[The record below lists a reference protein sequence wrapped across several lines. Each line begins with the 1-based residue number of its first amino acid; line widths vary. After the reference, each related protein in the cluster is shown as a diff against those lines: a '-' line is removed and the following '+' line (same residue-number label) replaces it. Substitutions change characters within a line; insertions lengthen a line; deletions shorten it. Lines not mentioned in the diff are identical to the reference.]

1 MKFIRDI
8 IAEKTNMAVPD
19 TDVGTEGEI
28 DNLETP
34 GAEIKM
40 ANNVDRVRVEAPT
53 ARPQVRA
60 ALAAFGN
67 VDREVISDDQPVAEI
82 QDDFDGEM
90 DDSFDLLD
98 EQGGGLDPQYQVETD
113 GESSPEPFELF
124 ADIWETEN
132 VTDTADDTLPDEPTA
147 ENVATQGYNDPFFGE
162 TEMGHKSS
170 KQDIFPTAPEPV
182 PEGTPEVHSPFDRIE
197 TEPAQAV
204 STFQRFRRKQTASA
218 TGQES
223 AKPEVIPAI
232 NSTHDPMTPVK
243 VPAPAAGRSRR
254 QAGRVKTRLLGFG
267 NDQQQD
273 GDLFANG
280 TNTGP
285 AAQAMFP
292 VGWMVVVAGPGCG
305 TAFALQNGVSQIG
318 RGEGQAV
325 RLDYG
330 DTSISRENHAAVA
343 YDPEQR
349 EFFLGHGGKANL
361 VRLNGKPVLSTEPLS
376 NGALIRIGE
385 TTLRFVG
392 FCGSEF
398 DWGNSQVGGDENVQ
412 VD

>member
-8 IAEKTNMAVPD
+8 IAEKTNMSAPD
-19 TDVGTEGEI
+19 GDVGTEGEAG
-28 DNLETP
+28 NPETL
-34 GAEIKM
+34 GAEIVLP
-40 ANNVDRVRVEAPT
+40 NNGDRVRSEIPANRV
-53 ARPQVRA
+53 QSRA
-60 ALAAFGN
+60 ALAAFGHM
-67 VDREVISDDQPVAEI
+67 DRAIAADDQPVADLD
-82 QDDFDGEM
+82 DDFDLTGAQ
-90 DDSFDLLD
+90 DDDFETDLAR
-98 EQGGGLDPQYQVETD
+98 DPQP
-113 GESSPEPFELF
+113 SELF
-124 ADIWETEN
+124 ADIWEEDIAAEPVDEDLTE
-132 VTDTADDTLPDEPTA
+132 
-147 ENVATQGYNDPFFGE
+147 DPFAQQE
-162 TEMGHKSS
+162 TAAGYDNPFFDADAAPQQPVAQPVA
-170 KQDIFPTAPEPV
+170 QDIPAAANPE
-182 PEGTPEVHSPFDRIE
+182 EAASPFDHIE
-197 TEPAQAV
+197 TPTAAP
-204 STFQRFRRKQTASA
+204 SSPFQRFRRKQSGETSA
-218 TGQES
+218 QE
-223 AKPEVIPAI
+223 AAEPEVIASAEPMP
-232 NSTHDPMTPVK
+232 DPVAPVQ

-267 NDQQQD
+267 NEQQD

-330 DTSISRENHAAVA
+330 DTSIPRENHAAVA
-343 YDPEQR
+343 YDSEQR
-349 EFFLGHGGKANL
+349 GFFLGHGGKANL

-376 NGALIRIGE
+376 HGALIRIGE

-398 DWGNSQVGGDENVQ
+398 DWGSDQTGGDENARF
-412 VD
+412 D

>member
-8 IAEKTNMAVPD
+8 IAEKTNMSAPD
-19 TDVGTEGEI
+19 GVFGPEGEADSLKIPGTEIVMPNNGDRIRSEI
-28 DNLETP
+28 PAGRLQN
-34 GAEIKM
+34 
-40 ANNVDRVRVEAPT
+40 
-53 ARPQVRA
+53 RA
-60 ALAAFGN
+60 TLAAFGN
-67 VDREVISDDQPVAEI
+67 RDRAVAADVQPVADLHDGFDALDK
-82 QDDFDGEM
+82 QSDDFDSQAEVDTGRA
-90 DDSFDLLD
+90 
-98 EQGGGLDPQYQVETD
+98 PQP
-113 GESSPEPFELF
+113 SELF
-124 ADIWETEN
+124 ADIWEDETA
-132 VTDTADDTLPDEPTA
+132 TDTVGDDLTE
-147 ENVATQGYNDPFFGE
+147 DPFAQHEAEADFDNPFFDAG
-162 TEMGHKSS
+162 KAAP
-170 KQDIFPTAPEPV
+170 QPAARDIPAASEPE
-182 PEGTPEVHSPFDRIE
+182 EAASPFDRIE
-197 TEPAQAV
+197 TPTAAP
-204 STFQRFRRKQTASA
+204 SSPFQRFRRKQSGDAPE
-218 TGQES
+218 QEM
-223 AKPEVIPAI
+223 AEPEVTP
-232 NSTHDPMTPVK
+232 TVEPMPDPVAPVQ

-267 NDQQQD
+267 NEQQD

-280 TNTGP
+280 TNAGP

-343 YDPEQR
+343 YDSEQR

-376 NGALIRIGE
+376 HGALIRIGE

-398 DWGNSQVGGDENVQ
+398 DWGGEQTGGDENARC
-412 VD
+412 D

>member
-8 IAEKTNMAVPD
+8 IAEKTSMSAPD
-19 TDVGTEGEI
+19 GGFGTEGET
-28 DNLETP
+28 DDLEVS
-34 GAEIKM
+34 GAEIVLP
-40 ANNVDRVRVEAPT
+40 NNGERVRSEIPASRVQNHVAI
-53 ARPQVRA
+53 A
-60 ALAAFGN
+60 ASGN
-67 VDREVISDDQPVAEI
+67 VGHPAAPDDQPVA
-82 QDDFDGEM
+82 DLHDALDNGG
-90 DDSFDLLD
+90 DDSF
-98 EQGGGLDPQYQVETD
+98 GLSDGRGDDVETD
-113 GESSPEPFELF
+113 AAQPCELF
-124 ADIWETEN
+124 ADIWEEENPPNPVDDDLTEDPFARQQ
-132 VTDTADDTLPDEPTA
+132 TRADYDNPFFDAGEAPQQA
-147 ENVATQGYNDPFFGE
+147 ATQDSPAA
-162 TEMGHKSS
+162 
-170 KQDIFPTAPEPV
+170 PAPEEAP
-182 PEGTPEVHSPFDRIE
+182 SPFDRIE
-197 TEPAQAV
+197 TPAAEP
-204 STFQRFRRKQTASA
+204 SSPFQRFRRRQSV
-218 TGQES
+218 ES
-223 AKPEVIPAI
+223 SEPEIAESEVIPAAEPVP
-232 NSTHDPMTPVK
+232 DPVAPVQ

-267 NDQQQD
+267 NEQQD

-280 TNTGP
+280 TTAGP

-343 YDPEQR
+343 YDSEQR

-376 NGALIRIGE
+376 HGALIRIGE

-398 DWGNSQVGGDENVQ
+398 DWGSEQTGGDENARF
-412 VD
+412 D